1 MKPPTPQQAQAGPKE
16 DSQKELE
23 EKAKRLPTRV
33 WEAIKGNAAL
43 AGVLAALL
51 AAVIGLFGV
60 FYQQW
65 VASNMAEQERQETLV
80 QTYFDDMGD
89 LLLDTDQPLR
99 KANQSDEVSVLAQ
112 AKTLSV
118 LEALDSEHKKSIVQF
133 LYNAQLL
140 RIDAPVV
147 SLRGANLRGTDL
159 RGADLSDA
167 DLSNADLSDARGITS
182 EELEK
187 QAKSLE
193 GTTMPDKTEHD

>member
-1 MKPPTPQQAQAGPKE
+1 
-16 DSQKELE
+16 
-23 EKAKRLPTRV
+23 
-33 WEAIKGNAAL
+33 
-43 AGVLAALL
+43 
-51 AAVIGLFGV
+51 
-60 FYQQW
+60 
-65 VASNMAEQERQETLV
+65 
-80 QTYFDDMGD
+80 
-89 LLLDTDQPLR
+89 
-99 KANQSDEVSVLAQ
+99 LAQ

-167 DLSNADLSDARGITS
+167 NLPEAVLRGADLSDANLSNADLSDARGITS